1 MDESIMWLFG
11 SYAAGTMIGL
21 WMGFKGQTEI
31 IEKTINY
38 LVEHNFIR
46 MDDKGNMLRYDDKN

>member
-1 MDESIMWLFG
+1 MWLFG